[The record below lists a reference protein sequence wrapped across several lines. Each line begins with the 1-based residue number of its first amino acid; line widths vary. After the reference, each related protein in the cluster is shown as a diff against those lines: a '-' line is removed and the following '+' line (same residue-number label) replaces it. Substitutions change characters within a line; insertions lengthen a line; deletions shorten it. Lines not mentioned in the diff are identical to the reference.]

1 MTLAPVWSMILAMKH
16 GYDTEELIAALA
28 TPWGESALAVI
39 RTSGTGSIEKIA
51 SIFKGNKDLTA
62 LPGYSLAYGMLM
74 DGNTAVDQVVLG
86 IYRAPKSYTGE
97 DMVELFCHGSLPGI
111 EAVMD
116 LLHKT
121 GFRAAQPGEFTLRSF
136 LNGKVDLTKAE
147 AVNELILSK
156 SRQAQG
162 LALDRL
168 SGSIYDAID
177 QAKHLLADILAAV
190 EIQLDYAEDEADPAA
205 GFDMDKLDKAADMLS
220 RLAATYQVGKLYKEG
235 IRLALA
241 GRTNAGKSKLFNL
254 FLKEDRSIVSDIKGT
269 TRDYIESSVAVKGI
283 PAVLI
288 DTAGLRESSDPVEAE
303 GIRRSNMVIEN
314 ADIILYLVDASEGL
328 SDEDKAFIKDHPC
341 IPLWNKTDICTRPA
355 PDGFV
360 PISAVTGAGFAEL
373 EELIFT
379 QTMGSRKVDIGEA
392 FIDSQRQK
400 ELIDWSLDAIG
411 KVKIGMAAEMPL
423 DVVAVDLEEAVNAL
437 GELTGEITS
446 SDILENMFSRFCV
459 GK

>member
-1 MTLAPVWSMILAMKH
+1 MKS
-16 GYDTEELIAALA
+16 GYDTDDLIATLA

-39 RTSGTGSIEKIA
+39 RTSGTGALEKIA
-51 SIFKGNKDLTA
+51 SIFKGNRDISR
-62 LPGYSLAYGMLM
+62 LPGYSMAFGMLL
-74 DGNTAVDQVVLG
+74 DGESAVDQVVLG
-86 IYRAPKSYTGE
+86 IYRAPRSYTGE
-97 DMVELFCHGSLPGI
+97 DMVEIFCHGSLPGI
-111 EAVMD
+111 EAVME

-121 GFRAAQPGEFTLRSF
+121 GFRDAQPGEFTMRSF

-156 SRQAQG
+156 SRQAQR

-205 GFDMDKLDKAADMLS
+205 GFDMEKLDKAADILK
-220 RLAATYQVGKLYKEG
+220 RLESTYKVGRLYKEG
-235 IRLALA
+235 IRIALA

-288 DTAGLRESSDPVEAE
+288 DTAGLRDSSDPVEAE
-303 GIRRSNMVIEN
+303 GIRRSGMVIEN
-314 ADIILYLVDASEGL
+314 ADIILYLVDSTEGL
-328 SDEDKAFIKDHPC
+328 TQDDRDFIGKYPC
-341 IPLWNKTDICTRPA
+341 IPLWNKTDISKDKA
-355 PDGFV
+355 PDGFI
-360 PISAVTGAGFAEL
+360 PISASTGSGFEQLQDTIYTKASGNCQ
-373 EELIFT
+373 ID
-379 QTMGSRKVDIGEA
+379 SGEA
-392 FIDSQRQK
+392 VIDSQRQK
-400 ELIDWSLDAIG
+400 ELIEQSLDAIE
-411 KVKIGMAAEMPL
+411 KVRNGISSQMPL
-423 DVVAVDLEEAVNAL
+423 DVVAVDLEDAVDAL
-437 GELTGEITS
+437 GELTGEITT
-446 SDILENMFSRFCV
+446 SDLLENMFSHFCV